1 MNDEWGYHAQ
11 HFQMNEA
18 FKKLFLLI
26 TVLSFFFS
34 GCAGTKNRGSLH
46 LDRELE
52 KIFLSYQVLPDYNY
66 YTSGGYDKP
75 NAILGVHKDY
85 QMVTDFWVSIPNV
98 NSAQIE
104 KWIRTI
110 DPEDRSS
117 GSSFYAYYILDPEGN
132 QVGFWYS
139 IENFTVIKFLEENKI
154 DVYPPDLIQPGD
166 DFGGDGRG
174 MRIKLR

>member
-1 MNDEWGYHAQ
+1 
-11 HFQMNEA
+11 MNEA
-18 FKKLFLLI
+18 FLKLFLLMAVI
-26 TVLSFFFS
+26 SFFFS
-34 GCAGTKNRGSLH
+34 GCAGTKNRGSLQI
-46 LDRELE
+46 DRELE
-52 KIFLSYQVLPDYNY
+52 KIFLSYQVMTDYNY
-66 YTSGGYDKP
+66 YTSGSYDKP

-110 DPEDRSS
+110 DPEDRAPGHSY
-117 GSSFYAYYILDPEGN
+117 FAYYILDPEGK

-139 IENFTVIKFLEENKI
+139 IENHTVIKFLEENKI

-166 DFGGDGRG
+166 DFDGDGRG

>member
-1 MNDEWGYHAQ
+1 
-11 HFQMNEA
+11 MNEA
-18 FKKLFLLI
+18 FQKLFLLI
-26 TVLSFFFS
+26 AVISFFFS
-34 GCAGTKNRGSLH
+34 GCAGTKNRGSLQI
-46 LDRELE
+46 DRELE
-52 KIFLSYQVLPDYNY
+52 KVFLSYQVLPDYNY
-66 YTSGGYDKP
+66 YTSGGYDKL

-132 QVGFWYS
+132 
-139 IENFTVIKFLEENKI
+139 
-154 DVYPPDLIQPGD
+154 
-166 DFGGDGRG
+166 
-174 MRIKLR
+174 